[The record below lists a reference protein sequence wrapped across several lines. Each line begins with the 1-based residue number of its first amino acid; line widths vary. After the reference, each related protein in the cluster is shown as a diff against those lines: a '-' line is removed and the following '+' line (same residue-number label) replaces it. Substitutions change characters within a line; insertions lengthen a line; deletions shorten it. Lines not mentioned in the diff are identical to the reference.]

1 LKGAHQFLLRIGDLV
16 AAKSGKIW
24 WIKHYTITKELYGL
38 SQTTQ
43 MTTAFSRGQSS
54 QYEVNEDKSHK

>member
-1 LKGAHQFLLRIGDLV
+1 MV
-16 AAKSGKIW
+16 
-24 WIKHYTITKELYGL
+24 IKHYTITKKLYGL

-43 MTTAFSRGQSS
+43 MTTFSRGQSS